1 MRRRRH
7 PPPRLPRRRLL
18 CHRAPENVPPPA
30 SKGAIAPEASKAS
43 KELKE
48 RLAAAEKRLADETA
62 ASAAKDA
69 MHRREHIEALELQS
83 ALERQITALT
93 KELHHLKRKAAQ
105 PPTSSP
111 KPLTTDQDTA
121 ATAAAAAVAPGTSTG
136 AQASAISLAAAV
148 PPLAVT
154 DEQLRTPSPSQ
165 GSNAMARIKVL
176 ERQLAEANAKLSAQA
191 LLHRKEISRLFEERK
206 QMEALM
212 LQSGRDK
219 SPGTR
224 LPTAADDG
232 AATAGTGGA
241 TSRRTGTSAT
251 AAAAAATGAG
261 ASSSRT
267 GATRMR
273 AEAQAAATE
282 VLLRE
287 QIAKLQRDLASKQTE
302 ADKVRTRD
310 AEIAALRAEAD
321 EHRAKASDLLNKLKV
336 SEALR
341 TGVATATGA
350 IATLRELRHHKFEML
365 AVEQRLDDARLEL
378 HRRQAE
384 VDDLTRRAKSA
395 NEELEKL
402 RADNASLR
410 AGATPASDEAAA
422 KAATMGKAHAKRVA
436 ELEDQ
441 LLKKDGALLD
451 LRFERET
458 LALRVGRL
466 ERHVEELV
474 ATERRESQITTAMS
488 PQRPI
493 SPRNGGATPRQ
504 GGGAGAAAAAGGNT
518 PGAPYVAK
526 ASDMTRIAQLEGVV
540 ENMKTVI
547 EKLHKEN
554 ALLKATGVSGS
565 RYQEVAREVKFLRQ
579 RERDLMDAIQQLNV
593 KLAHA
598 QTMRADPTAISQQGR
613 AVVHDQT
620 AMLQRRLRAAE
631 AAADRYRS
639 EADRYKEM
647 ARPLDIAATAEA
659 AAHYDVTATA
669 TGTHHFHLGAMP
681 PAPGETPLSK
691 DVARFPEIL
700 LPEHWEHRLHPG
712 VDEASQAPG
721 LSPLSPPNM
730 PPPPTARFA

>member
-1 MRRRRH
+1 
-7 PPPRLPRRRLL
+7 
-18 CHRAPENVPPPA
+18 
-30 SKGAIAPEASKAS
+30 
-43 KELKE
+43 
-48 RLAAAEKRLADETA
+48 
-62 ASAAKDA
+62 
-69 MHRREHIEALELQS
+69 
-83 ALERQITALT
+83 
-93 KELHHLKRKAAQ
+93 
-105 PPTSSP
+105 
-111 KPLTTDQDTA
+111 
-121 ATAAAAAVAPGTSTG
+121 
-136 AQASAISLAAAV
+136 V

-191 LLHRKEISRLFEERK
+191 LLHRKEISRLFDERK

-224 LPTAADDG
+224 LPTAAEDG

-251 AAAAAATGAG
+251 TAAATGGGG

-287 QIAKLQRDLASKQTE
+287 QIAKLQRDLVSKQTE

-310 AEIAALRAEAD
+310 AEIAALKTDAD
-321 EHRAKASDLLNKLKV
+321 EHRSKASDLLNKLKV

-384 VDDLTRRAKSA
+384 IDDLTRRAKSA

-422 KAATMGKAHAKRVA
+422 KAATLGKAHAKRVA

-474 ATERRESQITTAMS
+474 ATWR
-488 PQRPI
+488 
-493 SPRNGGATPRQ
+493 
-504 GGGAGAAAAAGGNT
+504 
-518 PGAPYVAK
+518 
-526 ASDMTRIAQLEGVV
+526 
-540 ENMKTVI
+540 
-547 EKLHKEN
+547 
-554 ALLKATGVSGS
+554 
-565 RYQEVAREVKFLRQ
+565 
-579 RERDLMDAIQQLNV
+579 
-593 KLAHA
+593 
-598 QTMRADPTAISQQGR
+598 
-613 AVVHDQT
+613 
-620 AMLQRRLRAAE
+620 
-631 AAADRYRS
+631 
-639 EADRYKEM
+639 
-647 ARPLDIAATAEA
+647 
-659 AAHYDVTATA
+659 
-669 TGTHHFHLGAMP
+669 
-681 PAPGETPLSK
+681 
-691 DVARFPEIL
+691 
-700 LPEHWEHRLHPG
+700 W
-712 VDEASQAPG
+712 
-721 LSPLSPPNM
+721 
-730 PPPPTARFA
+730 